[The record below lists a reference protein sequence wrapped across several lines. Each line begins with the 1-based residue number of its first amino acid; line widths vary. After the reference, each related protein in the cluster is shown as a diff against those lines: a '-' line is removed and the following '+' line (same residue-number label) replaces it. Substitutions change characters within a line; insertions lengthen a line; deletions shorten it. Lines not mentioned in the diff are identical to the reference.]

1 MRSSSAPDRAST
13 SLPSSARTPSQSV
26 HESPLGAGRGAG
38 HRPREIAAAGP
49 ERHADHEDEHGHG
62 HEGGQDEADDDD
74 HDGPGPR
81 SRHHPS
87 SRAPGDVRLATMS
100 PPSRPIGDVLAAGAV
115 VIRKDAVL
123 LVHRPRYGDWSFPKG
138 KLDRGELAPVAAVR
152 EVGEETGVRVRLGTP
167 LRAQRYPN
175 GSRMKTVSYWHG
187 RVVGDHSV
195 EDYRR
200 QRRDRRGGVG
210 APPQGQATA
219 VLHLRPGH
227 PRRGARDR
235 VAHPGAGRVR
245 HAHARARKSW
255 RKDDRLRPL
264 LAEGKRDAAKLV
276 PLLGAYGLT
285 RLVTSSSVRCA
296 QTLVPYAEASGW
308 PLQETD
314 ALSQEDATAESV
326 LEIVD
331 DLLHGK
337 ECAAIC
343 THRPVLPTVLDA
355 LEVVTEKL
363 APGELVVVHH
373 RKGKIAA
380 FERY

>member
-1 MRSSSAPDRAST
+1 
-13 SLPSSARTPSQSV
+13 
-26 HESPLGAGRGAG
+26 
-38 HRPREIAAAGP
+38 
-49 ERHADHEDEHGHG
+49 
-62 HEGGQDEADDDD
+62 
-74 HDGPGPR
+74 
-81 SRHHPS
+81 
-87 SRAPGDVRLATMS
+87 MS

-138 KLDRGELAPVAAVR
+138 KLDRGELAPVAGVR
-152 EVGEETGVRVRLGTP
+152 EVLEETGVRIRLGTP
-167 LRAQRYPN
+167 LRPQRYPN
-175 GSRMKTVSYWHG
+175 GGRMKTVSYWHG
-187 RVVGDHSV
+187 RVVGDPSV
-195 EDYRR
+195 DGYVVNDEIDQVEWVPVRKAKRR
-200 QRRDRRGGVG
+200 LSYTFD
-210 APPQGQATA
+210 QATLA
-219 VLHLRPGH
+219 EALETEWRTRALV
-227 PRRGARDR
+227 
-235 VAHPGAGRVR
+235 VVR

-276 PLLGAYGLT
+276 PLLSAYGPT

-308 PLQETD
+308 PLEETD
-314 ALSQEDATAESV
+314 GLSQEDATAESV
-326 LEIVD
+326 LEIVE

-363 APGELVVVHH
+363 SPGELVVVHH
-373 RKGKIAA
+373 RRGKIAA

>member
-1 MRSSSAPDRAST
+1 
-13 SLPSSARTPSQSV
+13 
-26 HESPLGAGRGAG
+26 
-38 HRPREIAAAGP
+38 
-49 ERHADHEDEHGHG
+49 
-62 HEGGQDEADDDD
+62 
-74 HDGPGPR
+74 
-81 SRHHPS
+81 
-87 SRAPGDVRLATMS
+87 MS

-138 KLDRGELAPVAAVR
+138 KLDRGELAPVAGVR
-152 EVGEETGVRVRLGTP
+152 EVLEETGVRIRLGTP
-167 LRAQRYPN
+167 LRPQRYPN
-175 GSRMKTVSYWHG
+175 GGRMKTVSYWHG
-187 RVVGDHSV
+187 RVVGDPSV
-195 EDYRR
+195 DGYVVNDEIDQVEWVPLRKAKRR
-200 QRRDRRGGVG
+200 LSYTFD
-210 APPQGQATA
+210 QATLA
-219 VLHLRPGH
+219 EALETEWRTRALV
-227 PRRGARDR
+227 
-235 VAHPGAGRVR
+235 VVR

-276 PLLGAYGLT
+276 PLLGAYGPT

-296 QTLVPYAEASGW
+296 QTLAPYAVASGW
-308 PLQETD
+308 PLEETD
-314 ALSQEDATAESV
+314 GLSQEDATAESV
-326 LEIVD
+326 LEIVE

-373 RKGKIAA
+373 RKGKITA

>member
-1 MRSSSAPDRAST
+1 
-13 SLPSSARTPSQSV
+13 
-26 HESPLGAGRGAG
+26 
-38 HRPREIAAAGP
+38 
-49 ERHADHEDEHGHG
+49 
-62 HEGGQDEADDDD
+62 
-74 HDGPGPR
+74 
-81 SRHHPS
+81 
-87 SRAPGDVRLATMS
+87 MS

-138 KLDRGELAPVAAVR
+138 KLDRGELAPVAGVR
-152 EVGEETGVRVRLGTP
+152 EVLEETGVRIRLGTP
-167 LRAQRYPN
+167 LRPQRYPN
-175 GSRMKTVSYWHG
+175 GGRMKTVSYWHG
-187 RVVGDHSV
+187 RVVGDPSV
-195 EDYRR
+195 DGYVANDEIDQVEWVPLRKAKRR
-200 QRRDRRGGVG
+200 LSYTFD
-210 APPQGQATA
+210 QATLA
-219 VLHLRPGH
+219 EALETEWRTRALV
-227 PRRGARDR
+227 
-235 VAHPGAGRVR
+235 VVR

-276 PLLGAYGLT
+276 PLLSAYGPT

-308 PLQETD
+308 PLEETD
-314 ALSQEDATAESV
+314 GLSQEDATAESV
-326 LEIVD
+326 LEIVE

-363 APGELVVVHH
+363 SPGELVVVHH
-373 RKGKIAA
+373 RRGKIAA

>member
-1 MRSSSAPDRAST
+1 
-13 SLPSSARTPSQSV
+13 
-26 HESPLGAGRGAG
+26 
-38 HRPREIAAAGP
+38 
-49 ERHADHEDEHGHG
+49 
-62 HEGGQDEADDDD
+62 
-74 HDGPGPR
+74 
-81 SRHHPS
+81 
-87 SRAPGDVRLATMS
+87 MS

-138 KLDRGELAPVAAVR
+138 KLDRGELAPVAGVR
-152 EVGEETGVRVRLGTP
+152 EVLEETGVRIRLGTP
-167 LRAQRYPN
+167 LRPQRYPN
-175 GSRMKTVSYWHG
+175 GGRMKTVSYWHG
-187 RVVGDHSV
+187 RVVGDPSV
-195 EDYRR
+195 DGYVANDEIDQVEWVPLRKAERR
-200 QRRDRRGGVG
+200 LSYTFD
-210 APPQGQATA
+210 QATLA
-219 VLHLRPGH
+219 EALETEWRTRALV
-227 PRRGARDR
+227 
-235 VAHPGAGRVR
+235 VVR

-276 PLLGAYGLT
+276 PLLSAYGPT

-308 PLQETD
+308 PLEETD
-314 ALSQEDATAESV
+314 GLSQEDATAESV
-326 LEIVD
+326 LEIVE

-363 APGELVVVHH
+363 SPGELVVVHH
-373 RKGKIAA
+373 RRGKIAA

>member
-1 MRSSSAPDRAST
+1 
-13 SLPSSARTPSQSV
+13 
-26 HESPLGAGRGAG
+26 
-38 HRPREIAAAGP
+38 
-49 ERHADHEDEHGHG
+49 
-62 HEGGQDEADDDD
+62 
-74 HDGPGPR
+74 
-81 SRHHPS
+81 
-87 SRAPGDVRLATMS
+87 MS

-152 EVGEETGVRVRLGTP
+152 EVLEETGVRIRLGTP
-167 LRAQRYPN
+167 LASQRYPAGN
-175 GSRMKTVSYWHG
+175 RIKTVSYWHG

-195 EDYRR
+195 EDYLVNDEIDEVAWVPLRKAKGR
-200 QRRDRRGGVG
+200 LSYTFD
-210 APPQGQATA
+210 QATLDEA
-219 VLHLRPGH
+219 LATEWRTRALV
-227 PRRGARDR
+227 
-235 VAHPGAGRVR
+235 VVR
-245 HAHARARKSW
+245 HADARARKSW

-296 QTLVPYAEASGW
+296 QTLVPYAEASGR

-363 APGELVVVHH
+363 SPGELVVVHH

>member
-1 MRSSSAPDRAST
+1 
-13 SLPSSARTPSQSV
+13 
-26 HESPLGAGRGAG
+26 
-38 HRPREIAAAGP
+38 
-49 ERHADHEDEHGHG
+49 
-62 HEGGQDEADDDD
+62 
-74 HDGPGPR
+74 
-81 SRHHPS
+81 
-87 SRAPGDVRLATMS
+87 MS

-138 KLDRGELAPVAAVR
+138 KLDRGELAPVAGVR
-152 EVGEETGVRVRLGTP
+152 EVLEETGVRIRVGTP
-167 LRAQRYPN
+167 LRPQRYPN
-175 GSRMKTVSYWHG
+175 GGRMKTVSDWHG
-187 RVVGDHSV
+187 RVVGDPSV
-195 EDYRR
+195 DGYVVNDEIDQVEWVPVRKAKRR
-200 QRRDRRGGVG
+200 LSYPFD
-210 APPQGQATA
+210 QATLDEA
-219 VLHLRPGH
+219 LATEWRTRALV
-227 PRRGARDR
+227 
-235 VAHPGAGRVR
+235 VVR
-245 HAHARARKSW
+245 HANARARKSW

-331 DLLHGK
+331 DLLHSK

-363 APGELVVVHH
+363 SPGELVVVHH

>member
-1 MRSSSAPDRAST
+1 
-13 SLPSSARTPSQSV
+13 
-26 HESPLGAGRGAG
+26 
-38 HRPREIAAAGP
+38 
-49 ERHADHEDEHGHG
+49 
-62 HEGGQDEADDDD
+62 
-74 HDGPGPR
+74 
-81 SRHHPS
+81 
-87 SRAPGDVRLATMS
+87 MS

-138 KLDRGELAPVAAVR
+138 KLDRGELAPVAGVR
-152 EVGEETGVRVRLGTP
+152 EVLEETGVRIRLGTP
-167 LRAQRYPN
+167 LRPQRYPN
-175 GSRMKTVSYWHG
+175 GGRMKTVSYWHG
-187 RVVGDHSV
+187 RVVGDPSV
-195 EDYRR
+195 DGYVANDEIDQVEWVPLRKAKRR
-200 QRRDRRGGVG
+200 LSYTFD
-210 APPQGQATA
+210 QATLEEA
-219 VLHLRPGH
+219 LETEWRTRALV
-227 PRRGARDR
+227 
-235 VAHPGAGRVR
+235 VVR

-276 PLLGAYGLT
+276 PLLSAYGPT

-308 PLQETD
+308 PLEETD
-314 ALSQEDATAESV
+314 GLSQEDATAESV
-326 LEIVD
+326 LEIVE

-363 APGELVVVHH
+363 SPGELVVVHH
-373 RKGKIAA
+373 RRGKIAA

>member
-1 MRSSSAPDRAST
+1 
-13 SLPSSARTPSQSV
+13 
-26 HESPLGAGRGAG
+26 
-38 HRPREIAAAGP
+38 
-49 ERHADHEDEHGHG
+49 
-62 HEGGQDEADDDD
+62 
-74 HDGPGPR
+74 
-81 SRHHPS
+81 
-87 SRAPGDVRLATMS
+87 MS

-152 EVGEETGVRVRLGTP
+152 EVVEETGVRVRLGTP
-167 LRAQRYPN
+167 LRPQRYPN
-175 GSRMKTVSYWHG
+175 GGRMKTVSYWHG

-195 EDYRR
+195 ERLRR

-210 APPQGQATA
+210 PARARPSDRLSYTFDQATLDEA
-219 VLHLRPGH
+219 LATEWRTRALVVVRHATPA
-227 PRRGARDR
+227 PARRGARTT
-235 VAHPGAGRVR
+235 GCVR
-245 HAHARARKSW
+245 CSPRAS
-255 RKDDRLRPL
+255 
-264 LAEGKRDAAKLV
+264 ADAAKLV
-276 PLLGAYGLT
+276 PLLGAYGPT

-296 QTLVPYAEASGW
+296 QTLAPYAEASGW

-314 ALSQEDATAESV
+314 GLSQEDATAESV

-355 LEVVTEKL
+355 LGVVTEKL

>member
-1 MRSSSAPDRAST
+1 
-13 SLPSSARTPSQSV
+13 
-26 HESPLGAGRGAG
+26 
-38 HRPREIAAAGP
+38 
-49 ERHADHEDEHGHG
+49 
-62 HEGGQDEADDDD
+62 
-74 HDGPGPR
+74 
-81 SRHHPS
+81 
-87 SRAPGDVRLATMS
+87 MS

-138 KLDRGELAPVAAVR
+138 KLDRGELTPVAAVR
-152 EVGEETGVRVRLGTP
+152 EVGEETGVRVRLGAP
-167 LRAQRYPN
+167 LLPQRYPN
-175 GSRMKTVSYWHG
+175 GNRMKTVSYWHG

-195 EDYRR
+195 EGYVVNDEIDEVAWVPLRKAKRR
-200 QRRDRRGGVG
+200 LSYTFD
-210 APPQGQATA
+210 QATLDEA
-219 VLHLRPGH
+219 LATEWRTQALV
-227 PRRGARDR
+227 
-235 VAHPGAGRVR
+235 VVR

-285 RLVTSSSVRCA
+285 RLVTSSSVRCS
-296 QTLVPYAEASGW
+296 QTLAPYAEASGW
-308 PLQETD
+308 PLQETHG
-314 ALSQEDATAESV
+314 LSQEDATAESV
-326 LEIVD
+326 LEIVH

-373 RKGKIAA
+373 RKGKITA

>member
-1 MRSSSAPDRAST
+1 
-13 SLPSSARTPSQSV
+13 
-26 HESPLGAGRGAG
+26 
-38 HRPREIAAAGP
+38 
-49 ERHADHEDEHGHG
+49 
-62 HEGGQDEADDDD
+62 
-74 HDGPGPR
+74 
-81 SRHHPS
+81 
-87 SRAPGDVRLATMS
+87 MS

-138 KLDRGELAPVAAVR
+138 KLDRGELAPVAGVR
-152 EVGEETGVRVRLGTP
+152 EVLEETGVRIRLGTP
-167 LRAQRYPN
+167 LRPQRYPN
-175 GSRMKTVSYWHG
+175 GGRMKTVSYWHG
-187 RVVGDHSV
+187 RVVGDPSV
-195 EDYRR
+195 DGYVVNDEIDQVEWVPLRKAKRR
-200 QRRDRRGGVG
+200 LSYTFD
-210 APPQGQATA
+210 QATLA
-219 VLHLRPGH
+219 EALETEWRTRALV
-227 PRRGARDR
+227 
-235 VAHPGAGRVR
+235 VVR

-276 PLLGAYGLT
+276 PLLSAYGPT

-308 PLQETD
+308 PLEETD
-314 ALSQEDATAESV
+314 GLSQEDATAESV

-331 DLLHGK
+331 DLLHGT

>member
-1 MRSSSAPDRAST
+1 
-13 SLPSSARTPSQSV
+13 
-26 HESPLGAGRGAG
+26 
-38 HRPREIAAAGP
+38 
-49 ERHADHEDEHGHG
+49 
-62 HEGGQDEADDDD
+62 
-74 HDGPGPR
+74 
-81 SRHHPS
+81 
-87 SRAPGDVRLATMS
+87 MS

-138 KLDRGELAPVAAVR
+138 KLDRGELAPVAGVR
-152 EVGEETGVRVRLGTP
+152 EVLEETGVRIRLGTP
-167 LRAQRYPN
+167 LKPQRYPN
-175 GSRMKTVSYWHG
+175 GGRMKTVSYWHG
-187 RVVGDHSV
+187 RVVGDPSV
-195 EDYRR
+195 DGYVVNDEIDQVEWVPLRKAKRR
-200 QRRDRRGGVG
+200 LSYTFD
-210 APPQGQATA
+210 QATLA
-219 VLHLRPGH
+219 EALETEWRTRALV
-227 PRRGARDR
+227 
-235 VAHPGAGRVR
+235 VVR

-276 PLLGAYGLT
+276 PLLSAYGPT

-308 PLQETD
+308 PLEETD
-314 ALSQEDATAESV
+314 GLSQEDATAESV
-326 LEIVD
+326 LEIVE

-363 APGELVVVHH
+363 SPGELVVVHH
-373 RKGKIAA
+373 RRGKIAA

>member
-1 MRSSSAPDRAST
+1 
-13 SLPSSARTPSQSV
+13 
-26 HESPLGAGRGAG
+26 
-38 HRPREIAAAGP
+38 
-49 ERHADHEDEHGHG
+49 
-62 HEGGQDEADDDD
+62 
-74 HDGPGPR
+74 
-81 SRHHPS
+81 
-87 SRAPGDVRLATMS
+87 
-100 PPSRPIGDVLAAGAV
+100 
-115 VIRKDAVL
+115 
-123 LVHRPRYGDWSFPKG
+123 
-138 KLDRGELAPVAAVR
+138 
-152 EVGEETGVRVRLGTP
+152 
-167 LRAQRYPN
+167 
-175 GSRMKTVSYWHG
+175 MKTVSYWHG

-195 EDYRR
+195 EDYLVNDEIDEVAWVPLRKAKRR
-200 QRRDRRGGVG
+200 LSYTFD
-210 APPQGQATA
+210 QATLDEA
-219 VLHLRPGH
+219 LATEWRTRALV
-227 PRRGARDR
+227 
-235 VAHPGAGRVR
+235 VVR

-308 PLQETD
+308 PLKETD
-314 ALSQEDATAESV
+314 ALSQEDATVESV

-331 DLLHGK
+331 DLIHGK

>member
-1 MRSSSAPDRAST
+1 
-13 SLPSSARTPSQSV
+13 
-26 HESPLGAGRGAG
+26 
-38 HRPREIAAAGP
+38 
-49 ERHADHEDEHGHG
+49 
-62 HEGGQDEADDDD
+62 
-74 HDGPGPR
+74 
-81 SRHHPS
+81 
-87 SRAPGDVRLATMS
+87 MS

-138 KLDRGELAPVAAVR
+138 KLDRGELAPVAGVR
-152 EVGEETGVRVRLGTP
+152 EVLEETGVRIRLGTP
-167 LRAQRYPN
+167 LRPQRYPN
-175 GSRMKTVSYWHG
+175 GNRMKTVSYWHG

-195 EDYRR
+195 EGYVVNDEIDQVEWVPLRKAKRR
-200 QRRDRRGGVG
+200 LSYTFD
-210 APPQGQATA
+210 QATLA
-219 VLHLRPGH
+219 EALETEWRTRALV
-227 PRRGARDR
+227 
-235 VAHPGAGRVR
+235 VVR

-276 PLLGAYGLT
+276 PLLSAYGPT

-308 PLQETD
+308 PLEETD
-314 ALSQEDATAESV
+314 GLSQEDATAESV
-326 LEIVD
+326 LEIVE

-363 APGELVVVHH
+363 SPGELVVVHH
-373 RKGKIAA
+373 RRGKIAA

>member
-1 MRSSSAPDRAST
+1 
-13 SLPSSARTPSQSV
+13 
-26 HESPLGAGRGAG
+26 
-38 HRPREIAAAGP
+38 
-49 ERHADHEDEHGHG
+49 
-62 HEGGQDEADDDD
+62 
-74 HDGPGPR
+74 
-81 SRHHPS
+81 
-87 SRAPGDVRLATMS
+87 MS

-138 KLDRGELAPVAAVR
+138 KLDRGELAPVAGVR
-152 EVGEETGVRVRLGTP
+152 EVLEETGVRIRLGTP
-167 LRAQRYPN
+167 LRPQRYPN
-175 GSRMKTVSYWHG
+175 GGRMKTVSYWHG
-187 RVVGDHSV
+187 RVVGDPSV
-195 EDYRR
+195 DGYVVNDEIDQVEWVPVRKAKRR
-200 QRRDRRGGVG
+200 LSYTFD
-210 APPQGQATA
+210 QATLEEA
-219 VLHLRPGH
+219 LETEWRTRALV
-227 PRRGARDR
+227 
-235 VAHPGAGRVR
+235 VVR

-276 PLLGAYGLT
+276 PLLGAYGPT

-296 QTLVPYAEASGW
+296 QTLAPYAVASGW
-308 PLQETD
+308 PLEETD
-314 ALSQEDATAESV
+314 GLSQEDATAESV

-355 LEVVTEKL
+355 LGVVTDKL
-363 APGELVVVHH
+363 SPGELVVVHH

>member
-1 MRSSSAPDRAST
+1 
-13 SLPSSARTPSQSV
+13 
-26 HESPLGAGRGAG
+26 
-38 HRPREIAAAGP
+38 
-49 ERHADHEDEHGHG
+49 
-62 HEGGQDEADDDD
+62 
-74 HDGPGPR
+74 
-81 SRHHPS
+81 
-87 SRAPGDVRLATMS
+87 MS

-138 KLDRGELAPVAAVR
+138 KLDRGELAPVAGVR
-152 EVGEETGVRVRLGTP
+152 EVLEETGVRIRLGTP
-167 LRAQRYPN
+167 LRPQRYPN
-175 GSRMKTVSYWHG
+175 GGRMKTVSYWHG
-187 RVVGDHSV
+187 RVVGDPSV
-195 EDYRR
+195 DGYVVNDEIDQVEWVPLRKAKRR
-200 QRRDRRGGVG
+200 LSYTFD
-210 APPQGQATA
+210 QATLA
-219 VLHLRPGH
+219 EALETEWRTRALV
-227 PRRGARDR
+227 
-235 VAHPGAGRVR
+235 VVR

-276 PLLGAYGLT
+276 PLLSAYGAT

-296 QTLVPYAEASGW
+296 QTLAPYAEASGW
-308 PLQETD
+308 PLEETD
-314 ALSQEDATAESV
+314 GLSQEDATAESV
-326 LEIVD
+326 LEIVE

-363 APGELVVVHH
+363 SPGELVVVHH
-373 RKGKIAA
+373 RRGKIAA

>member
-1 MRSSSAPDRAST
+1 
-13 SLPSSARTPSQSV
+13 
-26 HESPLGAGRGAG
+26 
-38 HRPREIAAAGP
+38 
-49 ERHADHEDEHGHG
+49 
-62 HEGGQDEADDDD
+62 
-74 HDGPGPR
+74 
-81 SRHHPS
+81 
-87 SRAPGDVRLATMS
+87 MS

-138 KLDRGELAPVAAVR
+138 KLDRGELAPVAGVR
-152 EVGEETGVRVRLGTP
+152 EVLEETGVRIRLGTP
-167 LRAQRYPN
+167 LRPQRYPN
-175 GSRMKTVSYWHG
+175 GGRMKTVSYWHG
-187 RVVGDHSV
+187 RVVGDPSV
-195 EDYRR
+195 DGYVVNDEIDQVEWVPLRKAKRR
-200 QRRDRRGGVG
+200 LSYTFD
-210 APPQGQATA
+210 QATLA
-219 VLHLRPGH
+219 EALETEWRTRALV
-227 PRRGARDR
+227 
-235 VAHPGAGRVR
+235 VVR

-276 PLLGAYGLT
+276 PLLSAYGPT

-308 PLQETD
+308 PLEETD
-314 ALSQEDATAESV
+314 GLSQEDATAESV
-326 LEIVD
+326 LEIVE

-355 LEVVTEKL
+355 LGVVTDKL
-363 APGELVVVHH
+363 SPGELVVVHH

>member
-1 MRSSSAPDRAST
+1 
-13 SLPSSARTPSQSV
+13 
-26 HESPLGAGRGAG
+26 
-38 HRPREIAAAGP
+38 
-49 ERHADHEDEHGHG
+49 
-62 HEGGQDEADDDD
+62 
-74 HDGPGPR
+74 
-81 SRHHPS
+81 
-87 SRAPGDVRLATMS
+87 MS

-138 KLDRGELAPVAAVR
+138 KLDRGELAPVAGVR
-152 EVGEETGVRVRLGTP
+152 EVLEETGVRIRLGTP
-167 LRAQRYPN
+167 LRPQRYPN
-175 GSRMKTVSYWHG
+175 GGRMKTVSYWHG
-187 RVVGDHSV
+187 RVVGDPSV
-195 EDYRR
+195 DGYVVNDEIDQVEWVPLRKAKRR
-200 QRRDRRGGVG
+200 LSYTFD
-210 APPQGQATA
+210 QATLA
-219 VLHLRPGH
+219 EALETEWRTRALV
-227 PRRGARDR
+227 
-235 VAHPGAGRVR
+235 VVR

-276 PLLGAYGLT
+276 PLLSAYGPT

-308 PLQETD
+308 PLEETD
-314 ALSQEDATAESV
+314 GLSQEDATAESV
-326 LEIVD
+326 LEIVE

>member
-1 MRSSSAPDRAST
+1 
-13 SLPSSARTPSQSV
+13 
-26 HESPLGAGRGAG
+26 
-38 HRPREIAAAGP
+38 
-49 ERHADHEDEHGHG
+49 
-62 HEGGQDEADDDD
+62 
-74 HDGPGPR
+74 
-81 SRHHPS
+81 
-87 SRAPGDVRLATMS
+87 
-100 PPSRPIGDVLAAGAV
+100 

-152 EVGEETGVRVRLGTP
+152 EVHEETGVRIRLGTP
-167 LRAQRYPN
+167 LGSQRYPA
-175 GSRMKTVSYWHG
+175 GSRIKTVSYWHG
-187 RVVGDHSV
+187 RVVGHHSV
-195 EDYRR
+195 KDYLVNDEIDEVAWVPLRKAK
-200 QRRDRRGGVG
+200 QRLSYTFD
-210 APPQGQATA
+210 QATLDEA
-219 VLHLRPGH
+219 LATEWRTRALV
-227 PRRGARDR
+227 
-235 VAHPGAGRVR
+235 VVR

-296 QTLVPYAEASGW
+296 QTLVPYAGASGR
-308 PLQETD
+308 PLEETD

-326 LEIVD
+326 LEILD

-343 THRPVLPTVLDA
+343 THRPVLPTMLNALD
-355 LEVVTEKL
+355 VVTEKL
-363 APGELVVVHH
+363 SPGELVVVHH
-373 RKGKIAA
+373 RKGEIAA